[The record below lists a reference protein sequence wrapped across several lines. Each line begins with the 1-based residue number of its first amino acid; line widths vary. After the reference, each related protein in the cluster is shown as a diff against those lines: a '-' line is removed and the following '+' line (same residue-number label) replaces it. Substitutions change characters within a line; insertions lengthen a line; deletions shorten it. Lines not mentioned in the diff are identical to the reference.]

1 MTLRR
6 VITGGIAV
14 TLGVATA
21 TASGA
26 FAGNPDSNG
35 AQRSGLSVVT
45 SSDPTS
51 DQCQPG
57 SGAGTNGFTMF
68 NAPGKPGAT
77 IKFNGEVSLKRGA
90 PDTVYSVYLE
100 PEGSNHCKTPA
111 GMLATNTVGNGNA
124 HLVKPG
130 EGAGQ
135 YYVVLRD
142 DMGKEQFATGLV
154 TVK

>member
-45 SSDPTS
+45 SSDPMN

-57 SGAGTNGFTMF
+57 SGAGTNGFTIF

-90 PDTVYSVYLE
+90 PDSVYTVYLVPSGGDCDV
-100 PEGSNHCKTPA
+100 PA
-111 GMLATNTVGNGNA
+111 AMITTNGRGNGNA
-124 HLVKPG
+124 HLARPG
-130 EGAGQ
+130 NGAGT
-135 YYVVLRD
+135 YYVVLQD
-142 DMGKEQFATGLV
+142 AMGNEQFATGTV